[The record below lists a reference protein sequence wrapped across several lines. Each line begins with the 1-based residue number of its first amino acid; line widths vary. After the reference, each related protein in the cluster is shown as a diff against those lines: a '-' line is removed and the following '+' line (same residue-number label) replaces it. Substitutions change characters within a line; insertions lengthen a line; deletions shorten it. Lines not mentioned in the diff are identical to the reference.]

1 MTQTLAKILQKLG
14 NSNKIKISIKT
25 SHFRFTLVRKTPVK
39 PLFYLFFLRY
49 LKKHSFCSEC
59 THMVNKAYSLL
70 VDDGACPAAL
80 ESIEDVTEC
89 SGGGGDNHC
98 HANNPLPLPPNQVR
112 PLIIYFLYAKPLGL
126 GIMET
131 FS

>member
-1 MTQTLAKILQKLG
+1 MIEGFET
-14 NSNKIKISIKT
+14 
-25 SHFRFTLVRKTPVK
+25 R
-39 PLFYLFFLRY
+39 FYLVFLRY

-112 PLIIYFLYAKPLGL
+112 PLIIYFCLPNLLDGNYRNLESKQKLDMAWP
-126 GIMET
+126 
-131 FS
+131 S

>member
-1 MTQTLAKILQKLG
+1 MIEGFET
-14 NSNKIKISIKT
+14 
-25 SHFRFTLVRKTPVK
+25 R
-39 PLFYLFFLRY
+39 FYLFFLRY

-112 PLIIYFLYAKPLGL
+112 PLIIYFLSTKPFGWELWKPLVKTEARHGL
-126 GIMET
+126 AQLDNI
-131 FS
+131 

>member
-1 MTQTLAKILQKLG
+1 ME
-14 NSNKIKISIKT
+14 ISIKKR
-25 SHFRFTLVRKTPVK
+25 SHLRFTLVRKASVK
-39 PLFYLFFLRY
+39 PLFLFLLRY

-112 PLIIYFLYAKPLGL
+112 PLIIYFLYAKPLGWEL
-126 GIMET
+126 WKPLV
-131 FS
+131 SQNRS